1 MKDVYG
7 NTETT
12 TTEADGSTSTTKT
25 TTDGKT
31 TINEVRANGVTID
44 IENDGRNKTT
54 IAKDAE
60 GYVLEMK
67 QYRNEDPEI
76 TLVDALGET
85 VDIETARNVIRNMD
99 LNIKAEDIDNL
110 KVAQEEVENV
120 ATEDNTAVD
129 ENAAEQNIEN
139 TAEENIQATDAQNA
153 ESNIDENNNAENADN
168 NIETTQNNT
177 QQQ

>member
-1 MKDVYG
+1 ML
-7 NTETT
+7 N
-12 TTEADGSTSTTKT
+12 S
-25 TTDGKT
+25 
-31 TINEVRANGVTID
+31 
-44 IENDGRNKTT
+44 
-54 IAKDAE
+54 
-60 GYVLEMK
+60 
-67 QYRNEDPEI
+67 
-76 TLVDALGET
+76 LGEA

-120 ATEDNTAVD
+120 AAEDNTVTD

-139 TAEENIQATDAQNA
+139 TAEENTQATDAQNA